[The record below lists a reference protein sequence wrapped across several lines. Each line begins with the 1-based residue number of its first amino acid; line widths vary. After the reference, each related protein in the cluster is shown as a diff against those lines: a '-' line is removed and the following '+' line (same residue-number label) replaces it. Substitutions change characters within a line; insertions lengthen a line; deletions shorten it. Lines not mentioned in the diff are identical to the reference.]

1 MIERR
6 TTADRLTLRLTV
18 PLRSLT
24 VWQALTA
31 RAHLAR
37 WWGEHVRL
45 EPRLGGRFVER
56 HRDLGRDLGRGGTRN
71 AVTTGSI
78 IAWDPPN
85 ELALSWSDDN
95 WTAATELRITLED
108 VDEGC
113 VILLDHGGWERL
125 PEKHRAALIEAHA
138 DGWARHLEA
147 LARYLSGN

>member
-6 TTADRLTLRLTV
+6 TTAECLTLRLAV

-24 VWQALTA
+24 VWQALTT
-31 RAHLAR
+31 RAHIAR
-37 WWGEHVRL
+37 WWGEHIRL

-56 HRDLGRDLGRGGTRN
+56 RSDMGRDGARK

-95 WTAATELRITLED
+95 WTAATEIRISLED

-113 VILLDHGGWERL
+113 VLILDHSGWERL
-125 PEKHRAALIEAHA
+125 PEKHRAALIESHA
-138 DGWARHLEA
+138 DGWTRHLEA

>member
-6 TTADRLTLRLTV
+6 TTAERLTLRLTV
-18 PLRSLT
+18 PMRALT

-31 RAHLAR
+31 RAHVAR

-56 HRDLGRDLGRGGTRN
+56 QRDLGRNEGRDV
-71 AVTTGSI
+71 VTTGAI
-78 IAWDPPN
+78 IAWEPPR
-85 ELALSWSDDN
+85 EIALSWSDDD
-95 WTAATELRITLED
+95 WSAATELRITLQD

-113 VILLDHGGWERL
+113 LITLDHGGWQRL
-125 PEKHRAALIEAHA
+125 AASRRAALIEAHA
-138 DGWARHLEA
+138 DGWTRHLDN

>member
-18 PLRSLT
+18 PLRSTT

-31 RAHLAR
+31 RAHIAR

-45 EPRLGGRFVER
+45 EARLGGRFVER
-56 HRDLGRDLGRGGTRN
+56 WRDGARR

-95 WTAATELRITLED
+95 WTAATELRITLRD

-113 VILLDHGGWERL
+113 AIVLDHGGWERL
-125 PEKHRAALIEAHA
+125 PEKRRAPLIEAHA
-138 DGWARHLEA
+138 DGWTRHLEA

>member
-37 WWGEHVRL
+37 WWGENVRL

-56 HRDLGRDLGRGGTRN
+56 WRDGRRR

-85 ELALSWSDDN
+85 ELAMSWSDDT
-95 WTAATELRITLED
+95 WPAATELRITLED

-113 VILLDHGGWERL
+113 VIVLDHSGWDHL
-125 PEKHRAALIEAHA
+125 PEQGRAALIEAHVN
-138 DGWARHLEA
+138 GWSHHLEA
-147 LARYLSGN
+147 LARYLAGN